1 MAFSFFKKN
10 KEEPNDKNRV
20 QEIPLSQ
27 IVPNQNQPRT
37 IFSDESIAELADT
50 IYEHGLLQ
58 PIVLRKLADDQYE
71 IIAGERRFRAVTKLG
86 YEKVPAIVR
95 EMSDSESASLAI
107 IENLHREGL
116 TAIEEA
122 KAYDHLMK
130 LNDLTQ
136 KHLAKELG
144 KSQGFVANKLRL
156 LKLPQ
161 AVQDAILDRTITER
175 HGRSLLTLDD
185 ETKQL
190 ELLAQI
196 TENGWSVKETEEA
209 IKKLTEP
216 KVAKKKKR
224 AVKSV
229 TSDPKVVVNTFKKTV
244 EMVEKSGVK
253 VNVTEEDTKDFHRII
268 IDIPVDKD

>member
-1 MAFSFFKKN
+1 M
-10 KEEPNDKNRV
+10 
-20 QEIPLSQ
+20 
-27 IVPNQNQPRT
+27 
-37 IFSDESIAELADT
+37 
-50 IYEHGLLQ
+50 
-58 PIVLRKLADDQYE
+58 
-71 IIAGERRFRAVTKLG
+71 
-86 YEKVPAIVR
+86 
-95 EMSDSESASLAI
+95 
-107 IENLHREGL
+107 
-116 TAIEEA
+116 
-122 KAYDHLMK
+122 
-130 LNDLTQ
+130 
-136 KHLAKELG
+136 
-144 KSQGFVANKLRL
+144 

-253 VNVTEEDTKDFHRII
+253 VNVTEEDTKGFHRII